1 MVAGKIEIYI
11 YRGSKKSG
19 KIENLM
25 NVDGFM
31 VIFMSF
37 ETHFH
42 ITFNE
47 KIVFKHF
54 PIFPRILN
62 FKNLSQALKLTC
74 LAKNFK

>member
-1 MVAGKIEIYI
+1 M
-11 YRGSKKSG
+11 R

-42 ITFNE
+42 ITLMKKLFSN
-47 KIVFKHF
+47 
-54 PIFPRILN
+54 IFRYFLGY
-62 FKNLSQALKLTC
+62 
-74 LAKNFK
+74 